1 MIDVKIEQPMKVI
14 AVSDVQ
20 AIVNYLKH
28 KPYVEVAGIIPA
40 LMQLESVD
48 SYNLKKDLEKNRE
61 EQAEIAKAKQLKGLK
76 KSE

>member
-14 AVSDVQ
+14 ASSDVQ

-28 KPYVEVAGIIPA
+28 KPYFEVAGIIPA
-40 LMQLESVD
+40 LMQLESVE

-61 EQAEIAKAKQLKGLK
+61 VQAEEAERKQLEGLNNP
-76 KSE
+76 